1 MYKSGVP
8 TDVGQ
13 FSHDKVGTLVD
24 DYLVNTA
31 KLTSCRWE
39 HLMETCGVSNEEL
52 NPPLD
57 TSVMQQDRR
66 NPLLPALIVLLIT
79 VPVMTVKCISRSKVL
94 LHYITTSLAEFY
106 FSSTTRF
113 YFYS

>member
-13 FSHDKVGTLVD
+13 FSREKVGTLVN
-24 DYLVNTA
+24 DYLANTA
-31 KLTSCRWE
+31 KLTSRCWE
-39 HLMETCGVSNEEL
+39 HLMETCRVSNEEL

-66 NPLLPALIVLLIT
+66 NLYVPSSPAQG
-79 VPVMTVKCISRSKVL
+79 SD
-94 LHYITTSLAEFY
+94 
-106 FSSTTRF
+106 
-113 YFYS
+113 